1 MRSLPLS
8 QKLFRNA
15 YVNVMRLTDRLV
27 DGYYRLAVARPD
39 SKFSKFVIG
48 RKNVLN
54 YIRRNIDIDSSRK
67 TVWIHSSS
75 FGEFA
80 IARPLISTLADHTS
94 PHYTF
99 LLTQSSHT
107 PFDVPYHKLKDEKL
121 NAFAYTDE
129 SIGEFLNELKRTPA
143 WANLMVIITADDGFR
158 YGAFSDPP
166 YHHIPLLVT
175 GGTLAKKSKDS
186 RIISQ
191 TDIPAMIL
199 GQLRLP
205 HDDFQFSRDIMSKN
219 YSYPFSFSTF
229 VNGFTFRDS
238 TGVTVYDNVL
248 RKAVHYPRQHPYAQ
262 GQGDIAERIQETQDY
277 EFITATIQY

>member
-1 MRSLPLS
+1 
-8 QKLFRNA
+8 
-15 YVNVMRLTDRLV
+15 
-27 DGYYRLAVARPD
+27 
-39 SKFSKFVIG
+39 
-48 RKNVLN
+48 
-54 YIRRNIDIDSSRK
+54 
-67 TVWIHSSS
+67 
-75 FGEFA
+75 
-80 IARPLISTLADHTS
+80 
-94 PHYTF
+94 
-99 LLTQSSHT
+99 
-107 PFDVPYHKLKDEKL
+107 
-121 NAFAYTDE
+121 
-129 SIGEFLNELKRTPA
+129 
-143 WANLMVIITADDGFR
+143 MVIITADHGFR